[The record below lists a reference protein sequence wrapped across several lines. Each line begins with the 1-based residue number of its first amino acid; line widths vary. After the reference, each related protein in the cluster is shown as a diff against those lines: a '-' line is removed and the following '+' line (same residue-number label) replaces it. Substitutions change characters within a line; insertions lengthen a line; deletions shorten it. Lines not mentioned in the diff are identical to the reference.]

1 MKKTI
6 LINLISF
13 FIINFSIAENIDNYK
28 ISIDLDNILLKTR
41 DIKETT
47 NNFTK
52 NNVNYNFVKYNE
64 KNSFAEITLR
74 TLNNNKQYYS
84 LSNKI
89 ELISNKHLSY
99 MNNLSPDKLTDIHT
113 FFDQSVDRNFYYRIF
128 DNKKFEKERC
138 IIFVSGT
145 KKNKDNLYTQ
155 IVDGVACSTEIKL
168 NHNNIQKILSL
179 IKITKI

>member
-74 TLNNNKQYYS
+74 TLNN
-84 LSNKI
+84 
-89 ELISNKHLSY
+89 
-99 MNNLSPDKLTDIHT
+99 
-113 FFDQSVDRNFYYRIF
+113 
-128 DNKKFEKERC
+128 KKK
-138 IIFVSGT
+138 
-145 KKNKDNLYTQ
+145 
-155 IVDGVACSTEIKL
+155 
-168 NHNNIQKILSL
+168 
-179 IKITKI
+179 